1 MSLSRTPNFKSLSS
15 TKRYIMKAGSIKSA
29 SIDIVHVSPGER
41 EDFDMGGTQSA
52 VSNDSKHASNGSGT
66 VASIDSVGPI
76 RRTTAIRRPMPPEE
90 ELERRFNEISLRTNN
105 IEWVREFLNPE
116 NRGLDVLV
124 DYLNGRLMVMR
135 HTLLAADGTDSS
147 DSALSFGTM
156 DSKKS
161 STLMGSLRSTTTLK
175 KSTHNTSLDLEGP
188 RISKLMRH
196 STKLKMGDTTDDI
209 HVCIMCLRAIMNN
222 KFGFNMVIKHKR
234 AIGCIALSLIHRKLR
249 TKALVLELLAAICLV
264 KGGHEIILAAFNHF
278 KVEMNETHR
287 FETLM
292 QYFDNP
298 ESFQIEF
305 MVACMQFINI
315 VVHSVEDMNFRVAL
329 QWEFS
334 ALGLDDCLERLR
346 NNESEELSVQISA
359 YLDNE
364 FDVSALME
372 EADTK
377 NAALER
383 VHDLEEELG
392 RLNELLQELESE
404 AMSKQVELENEIHDL
419 TRERD
424 LLLEKSQQVESDYST
439 LRKTMSTKEEDSKRR
454 QSLLE
459 ERIKSLEAEKS
470 TLSSSGGPRASAS
483 STTAGAP
490 PPPPPPAPAPPPPP
504 PPPPPMASA
513 GPPPPPPPGPPPPP
527 KAPGAPGAP
536 PPPPGMGNML
546 RTDPNLTIKRAVQT
560 TYKLPTVPVK
570 QLDTLMEH
578 TRLKNMAICKRKLPD
593 IPISDLI
600 RAINALDIQTLSMD
614 AIELLQRM
622 VPLDVEIKAYREYN
636 MAKKDVENLT
646 EEDRIMRQFSCVE
659 RFATKLQI
667 MAFMSSFEENV
678 KMVKPQVNAITLASK
693 SLRQSKKMKRVLE
706 LILCFGNYMNS
717 TKKGPCY
724 GFKLQSLD
732 SLTITKSTDK
742 KQTLVHYLA
751 DLVLKRFPELK
762 GFDAELTF
770 LDKAAQ
776 YSLENIM
783 TDVRELEKG
792 MELTRRELENRL
804 STPNAKDKAKV
815 VQNQSLK
822 EFVDMAGESVGN
834 VRSEADRA
842 QKLFTDCVEYFGEN
856 PKMIDANTFFGYFV
870 RFIATWRQSEL
881 DNEKRRKLLQQKQ
894 SQNQNS
900 QENERNEN
908 EKRNQRKNLQNAL
921 INEFK
926 NKTAGSGGGGGG
938 GKSQSHIKPDEV
950 KDGTLEDLIMSMK
963 NEPYRANV
971 NDAMRK
977 SFRRQRSNQMTIS
990 TCTAESGAL

>member
-1 MSLSRTPNFKSLSS
+1 MDD
-15 TKRYIMKAGSIKSA
+15 MKLMNDLDFA
-29 SIDIVHVSPGER
+29 S
-41 EDFDMGGTQSA
+41 F
-52 VSNDSKHASNGSGT
+52 
-66 VASIDSVGPI
+66 
-76 RRTTAIRRPMPPEE
+76 EE
-90 ELERRFNEISLRTNN
+90 EFK
-105 IEWVREFLNPE
+105 
-116 NRGLDVLV
+116 LDSRPNKRNQV
-124 DYLNGRLMVMR
+124 
-135 HTLLAADGTDSS
+135 A
-147 DSALSFGTM
+147 
-156 DSKKS
+156 
-161 STLMGSLRSTTTLK
+161 
-175 KSTHNTSLDLEGP
+175 TS
-188 RISKLMRH
+188 
-196 STKLKMGDTTDDI
+196 
-209 HVCIMCLRAIMNN
+209 
-222 KFGFNMVIKHKR
+222 
-234 AIGCIALSLIHRKLR
+234 
-249 TKALVLELLAAICLV
+249 
-264 KGGHEIILAAFNHF
+264 
-278 KVEMNETHR
+278 
-287 FETLM
+287 
-292 QYFDNP
+292 
-298 ESFQIEF
+298 
-305 MVACMQFINI
+305 
-315 VVHSVEDMNFRVAL
+315 
-329 QWEFS
+329 
-334 ALGLDDCLERLR
+334 
-346 NNESEELSVQISA
+346 
-359 YLDNE
+359 
-364 FDVSALME
+364 
-372 EADTK
+372 EAD
-377 NAALER
+377 NAA
-383 VHDLEEELG
+383 
-392 RLNELLQELESE
+392 
-404 AMSKQVELENEIHDL
+404 
-419 TRERD
+419 T
-424 LLLEKSQQVESDYST
+424 
-439 LRKTMSTKEEDSKRR
+439 
-454 QSLLE
+454 
-459 ERIKSLEAEKS
+459 
-470 TLSSSGGPRASAS
+470 
-483 STTAGAP
+483 
-490 PPPPPPAPAPPPPP
+490 
-504 PPPPPMASA
+504 
-513 GPPPPPPPGPPPPP
+513 P
-527 KAPGAPGAP
+527 KK
-536 PPPPGMGNML
+536 M
-546 RTDPNLTIKRAVQT
+546 
-560 TYKLPTVPVK
+560 PVK

-593 IPISDLI
+593 IPTSDLI
-600 RAINALDIQTLSMD
+600 RAINALDTQTLSMD

-751 DLVLKRFPELK
+751 DLVVKRFPELK

-804 STPNAKDKAKV
+804 ATPNAKDKAKV

-822 EFVDMAGESVGN
+822 EFVDMAGEAVGN
-834 VRSEADRA
+834 LRSEADRA

-926 NKTAGSGGGGGG
+926 NKTSGSGGGRG

-950 KDGTLEDLIMSMK
+950 KDGTLDDLIMSMK

-977 SFRRQRSNQMTIS
+977 SFRRQRSNQMTTS
-990 TCTAESGAL
+990 MFTNESGAL